1 MKNKYRLSSNAFERE
16 EESDKIEIQK
26 VFFLSVEGNATERE
40 YFEGI
45 SANRITLGINAIV
58 DIEVLNRRRKDT
70 NSAPQYVVE
79 LLEEYLRL
87 RENGRE
93 SLVKDIPKEFVEKYG
108 IEFIQSYLEGT
119 GEISRRRKNEFV
131 TDLLKI
137 GYDINYRRYL
147 DKYHNDLDEFGILID
162 RDMQTHSEVNMK
174 ECIEHCRE
182 KGYACYI
189 ANPCFEFWL
198 LLHLSDVKKEYYNKM
213 QELKENEKVSD
224 SHTFVSKEVSEKAH
238 HGKSGI
244 NFRKNYMPNIDI
256 AISRAKE
263 FASDE
268 EDLVDNI
275 GCNVWKLVEAMKSY
289 GVSGTCKE

>member
-244 NFRKNYMPNIDI
+244 NFRKNYMLNIDI